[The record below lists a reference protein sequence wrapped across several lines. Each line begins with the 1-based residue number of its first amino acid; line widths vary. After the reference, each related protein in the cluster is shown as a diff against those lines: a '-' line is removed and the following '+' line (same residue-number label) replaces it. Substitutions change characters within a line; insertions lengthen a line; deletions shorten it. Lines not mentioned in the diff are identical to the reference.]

1 MVFATLYHKGSSLAF
16 QISISQLRDPQFG
29 TRAFLLWARSTTKKP
44 VNTGTKRSIAKS
56 KEMTEDKAG
65 G

>member
-29 TRAFLLWARSTTKKP
+29 TRAFLFGQDPPQKSQLIQEPKDPLQRARK
-44 VNTGTKRSIAKS
+44 
-56 KEMTEDKAG
+56 
-65 G
+65 